1 MKEDNNK
8 NNRKDQDPFKEFQ
21 DSLNNIDGNLHVLD
35 TYLPVEEQMAYFKY
49 SDKVRENIEDIN
61 IEEQIEVLHNENSI
75 SEEIKYAITY
85 LAVSGE
91 VKAYRELENYVGK
104 ENKSMSDWLKLAL
117 LQAKI
122 TLESEFLEEKQI
134 FISTGLGGK
143 GSMLR
148 FFAFFKSTNLIAF
161 SDYQRNLIE
170 KEIPFSIQKHSI
182 ILEKITIAENYFT
195 IVFLIDIRKNI
206 RNILK
211 DAIDEC
217 NQYGHFINSGF
228 IVSNVKIYTQE
239 DIERELKVES

>member
-1 MKEDNNK
+1 M
-8 NNRKDQDPFKEFQ
+8 
-21 DSLNNIDGNLHVLD
+21 
-35 TYLPVEEQMAYFKY
+35 
-49 SDKVRENIEDIN
+49 
-61 IEEQIEVLHNENSI
+61 
-75 SEEIKYAITY
+75 
-85 LAVSGE
+85 
-91 VKAYRELENYVGK
+91 
-104 ENKSMSDWLKLAL
+104 
-117 LQAKI
+117 
-122 TLESEFLEEKQI
+122 ESEFLEEKQI

-170 KEIPFSIQKHSI
+170 KEIPFSIYKHSI